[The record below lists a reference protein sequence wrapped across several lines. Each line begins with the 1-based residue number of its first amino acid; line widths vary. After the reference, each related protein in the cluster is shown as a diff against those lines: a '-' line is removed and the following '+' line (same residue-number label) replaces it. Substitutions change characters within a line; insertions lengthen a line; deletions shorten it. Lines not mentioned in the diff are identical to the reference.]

1 MTIVQ
6 IEHPVRDFEQ
16 WKSAFDEDPLGRKH
30 GGVQRY
36 RVLRPVDDPRYVIV
50 DLEFAALDT
59 ARSFLE
65 RLRTLWS
72 DVQGTLIEAPRV
84 RIVTEVE
91 SIAL

>member
-6 IEHPVRDFEQ
+6 IEHPVLDFEQ
-16 WKSAFDEDPLGRKH
+16 WKIAFDNDPVGRKQ
-30 GGVQRY
+30 GGVLRY
-36 RVLRPVDDPRYVIV
+36 RVLRPVDDPRYVII

-65 RLRTLWS
+65 KLRTLWS
-72 DVQGTLIEAPRV
+72 DVQGKIIDAPRV

-91 SIAL
+91 SITL